1 MIMEQKN
8 ILQIVIETSFF
19 SFFTVKLIEIFICY
33 YICFFRG
40 ECACRTCGVTYT
52 TTGVGN
58 DDYRDGYCNS
68 CPDLIVTCVRDQIRR
83 GFSLGIFRNNHLPG
97 TNAGTTDVSL

>member
-1 MIMEQKN
+1 M
-8 ILQIVIETSFF
+8 QIVIETSFF
-19 SFFTVKLIEIFICY
+19 FFFTVKLMEIFIYY

-40 ECACRTCGVTYT
+40 DCVYTACGVTYT

-68 CPDLIVTCVRDQIRR
+68 CPDLIVTSVRDQIRR
-83 GFSLGIFRNNHLPG
+83 GVSLGIFRNNHLPG
-97 TNAGTTDVSL
+97 TNASTTDISLCIDHG